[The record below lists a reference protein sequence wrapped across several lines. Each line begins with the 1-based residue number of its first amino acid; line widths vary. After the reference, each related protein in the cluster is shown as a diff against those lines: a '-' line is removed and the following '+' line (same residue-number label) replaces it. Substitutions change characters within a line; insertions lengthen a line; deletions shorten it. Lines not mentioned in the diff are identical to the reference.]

1 MQHVGVDMI
10 EIHRIEQALERW
22 GDRFLNRVYTPG
34 ELAQLRHRRP
44 GLAACFAAKE
54 ATMKALGTGRRGVGW
69 RDVEVIHAPS
79 GQPWLRLSGR
89 AQHRACAL
97 GIRSLAVSLSH
108 CRDYAL
114 ASVVGTSDESSH
126 R

>member
-1 MQHVGVDMI
+1 MEHIGVDII
-10 EIHRIEQALERW
+10 EIPRIEQALERW
-22 GDRFLNRVYTPG
+22 GNRFLNRVYTSA
-34 ELAQLRHRRP
+34 ELAQLGHRKP
-44 GLAACFAAKE
+44 SLAACFAAKE

-69 RDVEVIHAPS
+69 REVEVIHAPS
-79 GQPWLRLSGR
+79 GQPRLRLSGR
-89 AQHRACAL
+89 AQHRARAL

-114 ASVVGTSDESSH
+114 ASVVGTSDESGH